1 MTHWHYQMLH
11 MIRIPKKHLDNID
24 NANTLNR
31 YIIVMPIV
39 DVLDVC

>member
-1 MTHWHYQMLH
+1 
-11 MIRIPKKHLDNID
+11 MIRIPNKHLNNID

>member
-1 MTHWHYQMLH
+1 MLH
-11 MIRIPKKHLDNID
+11 MIQIPNKHFDNID
-24 NANTLNR
+24 MTMQNR

>member
-1 MTHWHYQMLH
+1 MTYWHHFMLH
-11 MIRIPKKHLDNID
+11 MIRIPNKHLDNID

>member
-1 MTHWHYQMLH
+1 M
-11 MIRIPKKHLDNID
+11 PNKHLDNID